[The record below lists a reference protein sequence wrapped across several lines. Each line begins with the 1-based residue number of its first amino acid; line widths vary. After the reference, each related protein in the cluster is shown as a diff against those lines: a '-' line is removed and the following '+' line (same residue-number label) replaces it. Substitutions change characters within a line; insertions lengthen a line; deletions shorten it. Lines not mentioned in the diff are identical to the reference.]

1 MVEGEVEAA
10 VKSEAPKHKHR
21 DQPEE
26 AEQLFLLQKGLEDVS
41 T

>member
-1 MVEGEVEAA
+1 MYYTRKDMMEGEVEAA

-26 AEQLFLLQKGLEDVS
+26 AE
-41 T
+41 